1 MKISP
6 ISLLFSLCWLLYV
19 IWLASI
25 SVLFLILFFVVF
37 SSQPFV
43 RNFPHFLCTVCK
55 IVVCSQHSFQF
66 KEFNSQSASLTNSS
80 RSPFKFPQPKHGCFM
95 VFHKLFH
102 GLALFIFF
110 ISFRFSQMCLLVYL
124 EILYFT
130 LNLISNYETIQV
142 QTHDLNRKYF
152 GTFYVGKHQ
161 CVCNWTSNTL
171 VALPHCKEQ
180 FVQRHR

>member
-1 MKISP
+1 MSTVKISP

-66 KEFNSQSASLTNSS
+66 KKFNSQSASVLTAADLHSE
-80 RSPFKFPQPKHGCFM
+80 FPQQILKCIAQCC
-95 VFHKLFH
+95 KILFH
-102 GLALFIFF
+102 YQIRKIIKFLGYLIFCGNE
-110 ISFRFSQMCLLVYL
+110 ISHLTDTQVLLL
-124 EILYFT
+124 
-130 LNLISNYETIQV
+130 
-142 QTHDLNRKYF
+142 
-152 GTFYVGKHQ
+152 
-161 CVCNWTSNTL
+161 
-171 VALPHCKEQ
+171 
-180 FVQRHR
+180 